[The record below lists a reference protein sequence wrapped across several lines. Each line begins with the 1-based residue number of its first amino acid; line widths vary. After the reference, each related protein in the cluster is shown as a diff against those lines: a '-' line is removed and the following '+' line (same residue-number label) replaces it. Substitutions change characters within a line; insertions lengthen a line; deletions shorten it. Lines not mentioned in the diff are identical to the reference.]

1 MPAPKRQSYDAVIV
15 GAGISGALIAHQLGR
30 ADKQVLIIEAGAP
43 IPTDIN
49 GYMKRFFNAW
59 AKVPEIPYTP
69 ELFTRSGG
77 TRLTDPK
84 TQNAPRPTVL
94 TLGPSNWQDPTQ
106 SYFIQKGPLPF
117 GSTYERVG
125 GGTVLHWLGT
135 SLRFAPNDFRMKLT
149 YNRLVD
155 WPNEIDYNALSLWYS
170 DAEKEIGVSADIAE
184 QKLFDGMTFERPYP
198 MPGIPPSRVDDAVR
212 AAVANLTVD
221 GVKLVVTGTPAGR
234 NSQPY
239 QARRVCAG
247 NTNCIP
253 ICPIQAKYDPSV
265 TLNEAFETGNVE
277 ILYRTVAT
285 EVVIDGNGRVTH
297 IEYKQYET
305 ENGPHTNGRISA
317 KVFVIAAHAIET
329 PKLLLMSTNG
339 GRTPNG
345 VANSS
350 GQVGR
355 NLMDHPI
362 YLAWALAPQQVFGYR
377 GPLST
382 SGIESLRDG
391 KFRSERAAFRI
402 EIGNEGWNFPIGD
415 PFTTTLDFINGG
427 NISHLNDGPRGQA
440 LFGHDLVTKLNSV
453 LTRQFRLGFL
463 VEQSPDESNQVTLSN
478 KFTDRLGLPR
488 PQITY
493 DLSDYTK
500 KGMAEAKRVA
510 TLIFDRLGATE
521 FTKARPNDP
530 SQFEWPVGSG
540 QRIDFYGSGHIVG
553 TYRMGTDR
561 SNSVVNADQRSWDHD
576 NLYLVG
582 SGTFPTVATANPTL
596 TLAALSLRT
605 AEKIN
610 QAL

>member
-1 MPAPKRQSYDAVIV
+1 
-15 GAGISGALIAHQLGR
+15 
-30 ADKQVLIIEAGAP
+30 
-43 IPTDIN
+43 
-49 GYMKRFFNAW
+49 
-59 AKVPEIPYTP
+59 
-69 ELFTRSGG
+69 
-77 TRLTDPK
+77 
-84 TQNAPRPTVL
+84 
-94 TLGPSNWQDPTQ
+94 
-106 SYFIQKGPLPF
+106 
-117 GSTYERVG
+117 
-125 GGTVLHWLGT
+125 
-135 SLRFAPNDFRMKLT
+135 
-149 YNRLVD
+149 
-155 WPNEIDYNALSLWYS
+155 
-170 DAEKEIGVSADIAE
+170 
-184 QKLFDGMTFERPYP
+184 
-198 MPGIPPSRVDDAVR
+198 
-212 AAVANLTVD
+212 
-221 GVKLVVTGTPAGR
+221 
-234 NSQPY
+234 
-239 QARRVCAG
+239 
-247 NTNCIP
+247 
-253 ICPIQAKYDPSV
+253 
-265 TLNEAFETGNVE
+265 
-277 ILYRTVAT
+277 
-285 EVVIDGNGRVTH
+285 
-297 IEYKQYET
+297 
-305 ENGPHTNGRISA
+305 
-317 KVFVIAAHAIET
+317 
-329 PKLLLMSTNG
+329 
-339 GRTPNG
+339 
-345 VANSS
+345 
-350 GQVGR
+350 
-355 NLMDHPI
+355 MDHPL
-362 YLAWALAPQQVFGYR
+362 YLAWALMPEGKPVYPYR

-382 SGIESLRDG
+382 AGIEDLRDG

-415 PFTTTLDFINGG
+415 PNTTTLDFINGI

-610 QAL
+610 QALTLR